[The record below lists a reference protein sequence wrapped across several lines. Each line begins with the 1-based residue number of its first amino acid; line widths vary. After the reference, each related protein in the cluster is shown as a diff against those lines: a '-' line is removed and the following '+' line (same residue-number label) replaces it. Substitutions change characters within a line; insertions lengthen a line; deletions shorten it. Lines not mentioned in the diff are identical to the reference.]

1 MKQARLP
8 RDGIHQQ
15 EPADKTGEDRAWTF
29 RRQHSVLQ
37 SNRVEPA
44 LPVLAE
50 KRKAIALKR
59 ANRWFG
65 KHEDPRKAP
74 RHILEMAAETG
85 NYR

>member
-1 MKQARLP
+1 VREARLP
-8 RDGIHQQ
+8 RTGVHEQH
-15 EPADKTGEDRAWTF
+15 PFDKTGAERC
-29 RRQHSVLQ
+29 
-37 SNRVEPA
+37 RVFVENHRDQQAARVAPA

-50 KRKAIALKR
+50 KRQAIALKR

-65 KHEDPRKAP
+65 KHNDPRKAP